1 MKRILVIGCPG
12 SGKSVFS
19 KRLAKILN
27 YPILHLDRIFHI
39 DNHTQISRDLFLKK
53 IKKFINQNDT
63 FIIDGNY
70 TWTLAFRLQFS
81 DTVFYFD
88 IDSHICLRNVMHRI
102 EHPEES
108 RDDIAPGFDNT
119 VIDPEFI
126 EYVKTFSDKVKP
138 RVDRIL
144 KENQIKPIK
153 FFNYD
158 EVENFFINITKL

>member
-39 DNHTQISRDLFLKK
+39 NNNNQISRDKLKEK
-53 IKKFINQNDT
+53 IVEFVQKNDT

-70 TWTLAFRLQFS
+70 TGTLEYRLRLC
-81 DTVFYFD
+81 DIVFYFD
-88 IDSHICLRNVMHRI
+88 IDESICLRNVIKRI
-102 EHPEES
+102 EDNIP
-108 RDDIAPGFDNT
+108 RDDIAPGFDNS
-119 VIDPEFI
+119 IMDPEFI
-126 EYVKTFSDKVKP
+126 KYVKTFNNRVKS
-138 RVDRIL
+138 RVDKIL
-144 KENQIKPIK
+144 EENQIKPIK

-158 EVENFFINITKL
+158 EVENFFINITKF